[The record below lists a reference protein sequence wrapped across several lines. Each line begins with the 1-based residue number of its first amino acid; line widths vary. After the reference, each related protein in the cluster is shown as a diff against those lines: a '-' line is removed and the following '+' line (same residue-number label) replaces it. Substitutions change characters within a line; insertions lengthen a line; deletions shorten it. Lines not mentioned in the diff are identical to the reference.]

1 MPFLRRKE
9 GGMKVYSRRQLM
21 MEEARVKPYISDGL
35 VFHLDGADATDTTW
49 VDRVGGVVFNM
60 SNVICDGKGVYF
72 KGTTNSYGH
81 SSTVVSYLWNNSTIE
96 VVIHK
101 TQASGFV
108 FQSIENSIAYIGGAG
123 YVNYTHGLSHKRS
136 AVKGNMQL
144 NKTITHSINNDI
156 EFFNGKQYGFSS
168 ADMWGSQRNGT
179 YLGSREGSSYPMK
192 GYIYQIRIYNRKLSA
207 TEILF
212 NQEQDRKR
220 YGIIF

>member
-1 MPFLRRKE
+1 MSARS
-9 GGMKVYSRRQLM
+9 YTRRQLM
-21 MEEARVKPYISDGL
+21 ADVVAIKPYISNGL
-35 VFHLDGADATDTTW
+35 VFHLDGADATTTSW

-60 SNVICDGKGVYF
+60 SNVVCDGKGVYF
-72 KGTTNSYGH
+72 KGTKNSYGH
-81 SSTVVSYLWNNSTIE
+81 SSTIFRYLWNNSTIE

-108 FQSIENSIAYIGGAG
+108 FQSVGNSIAYIGDAG
-123 YVNYTHGLSHKRS
+123 YVNYTHGASHKRS
-136 AVKGNMQL
+136 AVTGNMQL

-168 ADMWGSQRNGT
+168 GDTWGNQSNGT
-179 YLGSREGSSYPMK
+179 WLGIRAGSDYLMK

-212 NQEQDRKR
+212 NQDQDRKK
-220 YGIIF
+220 YGIQF